1 VVKTAVK
8 RSLQE
13 LEPEVLELIRNE
25 MILRPEAASGTI
37 ARDLWEMNTEG
48 LFSELGRV
56 LSWHYVSRIVMAER
70 RKAKPKPE
78 PPPALFPY
86 LKLPVPSRIATPEG
100 KRPLLGKSTA
110 TEIRTYVKT
119 LNNRH
124 RDKIAGLQAVLEIME
139 KYIRTNRGITAA
151 EVAQREA
158 DA

>member
-1 VVKTAVK
+1 MVKTAVK
-8 RSLQE
+8 RSLRE

-25 MILRPEAASGTI
+25 MILCPDAASGTI

-70 RKAKPKPE
+70 RKARPKSDPE
-78 PPPALFPY
+78 PALFPY
-86 LKLPVPSRIATPEG
+86 LKLAVPRRIATPEG
-100 KRPLLGKSTA
+100 KRPLLAKSTA
-110 TEIRTYVKT
+110 TEIRAYVKT

-124 RDKIAGLQAVLEIME
+124 REQIAGLQAVLEIME
-139 KYIRTNRGITAA
+139 KYTRDHRGMTVA